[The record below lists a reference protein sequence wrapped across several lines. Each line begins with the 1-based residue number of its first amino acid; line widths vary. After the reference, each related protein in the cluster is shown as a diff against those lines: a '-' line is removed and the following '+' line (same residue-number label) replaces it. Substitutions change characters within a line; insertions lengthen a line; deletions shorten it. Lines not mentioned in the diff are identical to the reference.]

1 MSNNRTLSLSTVTA
15 TINAPIEKVNI
26 ADWLLHLPDAE
37 YQRCAHTHIAAGA
50 TTADD
55 GRAMSINVE
64 TVGDAFVIQHY
75 VAEIHEPQLCRMVSI
90 SDSISP
96 AGRTK
101 LQVVWELS
109 AKKTDDQ
116 TCEFTNHIHSSAID
130 ETLAFLDKHGISLE
144 RARDARQQASHAHNL
159 EETPNFAKSIER
171 RALSHG

>member
-1 MSNNRTLSLSTVTA
+1 MPNDRTLSLSTVTA
-15 TINAPIEKVNI
+15 TIHAPIEKVDI

-37 YQRCAHTHIAAGA
+37 YQRCAQAHIAAGT

-64 TVGDAFVIQHY
+64 TIGDALVVQHY
-75 VAEIHEPQLCRMVSI
+75 VAEIREPQLCRMVSI

-109 AKKTDDQ
+109 AKKVDDR
-116 TCEFTNHIHSSAID
+116 TCEFTNHIHSSAIG
-130 ETLAFLDKHGISLE
+130 ETMAFFEKHGIPFE
-144 RARDARQQASHAHNL
+144 KARDARQQASHAHNR
-159 EETPNFAKSIER
+159 EETPLFAKSIER
-171 RALSHG
+171 KALSHA

>member
-1 MSNNRTLSLSTVTA
+1 MSNDLTLSLSTVTA

-37 YQRCAHTHIAAGA
+37 YQRCAHAHIAAG
-50 TTADD
+50 TTTTDD

-64 TVGDAFVIQHY
+64 TIGDAVVIQHY

-96 AGRTK
+96 AGRTR
-101 LQVVWELS
+101 LRVVWELS
-109 AKKTDDQ
+109 ARKTDDQ
-116 TCEFTNHIHSSAID
+116 TCEFTNHIHSTAID
-130 ETLAFLDKHGISLE
+130 ETLAFFDKHGIPFE

-171 RALSHG
+171 GALSGG